1 MSPFRLPSDL
11 IGISPVFSPGGP
23 GVANT
28 PPPPPPPPP
37 PMFGGKMRMPEE
49 GEEDMDLSS
58 LMNYYRPQAYMP
70 PAYTP
75 NMGGMPSAPTFSFP
89 VTIPRGSPAIV
100 GTPPP
105 PMPLPPGINPL
116 ATRSGKLPNPEPEEE
131 APEEAMPMYRP
142 GYVPPRPMNSNAFF
156 SF

>member
-11 IGISPVFSPGGP
+11 IGISPGVGP
-23 GVANT
+23 GV
-28 PPPPPPPPP
+28 PMSPPPPPPP

-58 LMNYYRPQAYMP
+58 LMNYYRPQAYIP

-105 PMPLPPGINPL
+105 PMPLPPGINP
-116 ATRSGKLPNPEPEEE
+116 AAVRSGKLPNPEPEEE

-142 GYVPPRPMNSNAFF
+142 GYVAPRPMNSNAFF

>member
-11 IGISPVFSPGGP
+11 IGIGPGGGP

-28 PPPPPPPPP
+28 PPPSRP
-37 PMFGGKMRMPEE
+37 PMFGGKIRMPEE

-58 LMNYYRPQAYMP
+58 LMNYYRPQTYMP

-75 NMGGMPSAPTFSFP
+75 NMGGMPYAPTFSFP
-89 VTIPRGSPAIV
+89 VTIPRGSPGGPV
-100 GTPPP
+100 GVG
-105 PMPLPPGINPL
+105 MPEAPDLVLPPGINP
-116 ATRSGKLPNPEPEEE
+116 AAVRSGKLPNPEPEEE
-131 APEEAMPMYRP
+131 APEQAMPMYRP

>member
-1 MSPFRLPSDL
+1 
-11 IGISPVFSPGGP
+11 
-23 GVANT
+23 
-28 PPPPPPPPP
+28 
-37 PMFGGKMRMPEE
+37 MFGGKMRNPEDEE
-49 GEEDMDLSS
+49 GDTDLSS

-105 PMPLPPGINPL
+105 PMPLSPGINP
-116 ATRSGKLPNPEPEEE
+116 AAVRSGRIAQPEPEEE

-142 GYVPPRPMNSNAFF
+142 GYVAPRPMNSNAFF

>member
-1 MSPFRLPSDL
+1 MSPYTLPLNL
-11 IGISPVFSPGGP
+11 IGIGP
-23 GVANT
+23 GKANT
-28 PPPPPPPPP
+28 PPPPPPP
-37 PMFGGKMRMPEE
+37 PMFGGKMRNPEDEE

-89 VTIPRGSPAIV
+89 VTIPRGSPGGPAIV
-100 GTPPP
+100 GTLPP
-105 PMPLPPGINPL
+105 PMPLPPGINP
-116 ATRSGKLPNPEPEEE
+116 AAVRSGKLPNPEPEEE

-142 GYVPPRPMNSNAFF
+142 GYVAPRPMNSNAFF